1 MDKQN
6 NLTWG
11 HVPHNANDLN
21 TLSLVFHY
29 KHVCG
34 HGKTGEHCVP
44 MASGMNFPTSSFRS
58 QEEASR
64 VMISTIFFL
73 ICLI

>member
-1 MDKQN
+1 
-6 NLTWG
+6 
-11 HVPHNANDLN
+11 
-21 TLSLVFHY
+21 
-29 KHVCG
+29 
-34 HGKTGEHCVP
+34 